1 MARNPQVDLPK
12 RPADGW
18 GSVEGIVHIFGESWS
33 MPATLETLAC
43 LNKPG
48 GSMCTSCALPK
59 PVNYHPFEFYKN
71 GAKAIL

>member
-18 GSVEGIVHIFGESWS
+18 GSVEGIVHIFGEGWS

-43 LNKPG
+43 LNKTG
-48 GSMCTSCALPK
+48 GSRQGTGVYGQKSI
-59 PVNYHPFEFYKN
+59 
-71 GAKAIL
+71 ILML